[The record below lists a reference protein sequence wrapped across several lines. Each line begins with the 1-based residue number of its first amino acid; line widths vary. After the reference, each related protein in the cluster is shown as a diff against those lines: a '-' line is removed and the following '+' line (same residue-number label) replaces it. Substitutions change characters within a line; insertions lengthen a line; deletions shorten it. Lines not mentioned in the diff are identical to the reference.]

1 MALKIG
7 IAGLHRGAGVANVFL
22 NHKECEVVAGCDLR
36 TSLAKQWTSDHNI
49 PYWFDDYSKFCEAD
63 LDAIL
68 VATPAPVHVPCVVE
82 AMEKGKHVLSEVP
95 ACYDLPQAY
104 ELVEVVEKTG
114 LKYMFAENM
123 CYYAWVQ
130 TYRDMIHRGDLG
142 EIVYAEGEYIHDLGG
157 LMYDEDGKLTWRT
170 RLPPILYPTH
180 DLGPI
185 LQIMQD
191 RVVSAVGMHTGCRK
205 RPEIGNID
213 MEVGIFKTAKGNV
226 IKQLCGFSVAKEP
239 AHHWFC
245 LYGTEGQI
253 ESPRTP
259 AGKHLLYT
267 EHIPN
272 LQGQVELPLGT
283 NHTGAPPEALLGGH
297 GTSEYYMVDDFVRCI
312 LDDTKPAIDVYE
324 GLDQTLPGVCAHLSA
339 EQGSI
344 PIEVPDM
351 RPEARKARE

>member
-1 MALKIG
+1 M
-7 IAGLHRGAGVANVFL
+7 VN
-22 NHKECEVVAGCDLR
+22 
-36 TSLAKQWTSDHNI
+36 S
-49 PYWFDDYSKFCEAD
+49 
-63 LDAIL
+63 
-68 VATPAPVHVPCVVE
+68 
-82 AMEKGKHVLSEVP
+82 
-95 ACYDLPQAY
+95 
-104 ELVEVVEKTG
+104 
-114 LKYMFAENM
+114 
-123 CYYAWVQ
+123 WVQ
-130 TYRDMIHRGDLG
+130 TYRDMIQRGDLG

-157 LMYDEDGKLTWRT
+157 LMYDEDGNLTWRT

-272 LQGQVELPLGT
+272 LQGQIELPLGT

-297 GTSEYYMVDDFVRCI
+297 GTSEYYMVDDFVRCV

-351 RPEARKARE
+351 RPEARKARG